1 MRMKSKS
8 SKIFSGLLALVLAL
22 TMMVGVMPMSA
33 SANSYNSDAAVS
45 FANAHWNDGI
55 GLCAEFV
62 SRCLNAGGIK
72 IPNYAYYSSNQKSY
86 ANNSGTLGNYTNP
99 YMGSAPLLLYLSESY
114 EIITNPSNSDIEV
127 GDVVFMYSKDRN
139 GNLKWKDGHVGICV
153 KKVGGSPRYA
163 AHNRAAQEASF
174 SSGYPC
180 TYVAK
185 MGGNPVTHT
194 VDLSYGNNFTAYPKA
209 RITAENIFDAN
220 HNQISSTAW
229 IGTSDMCTIHEVYT
243 DGCCKVSYPL
253 DSGETKT
260 VYSKFSLF
268 DINVHTHS
276 YTSTVTA
283 PTCTSQGYTTHT
295 CSCGD
300 SYTDSYVPALGH
312 SDGAWVT
319 TVEPTCLGEGTEKI
333 YCTRCNAEL
342 NSRQIAPLGHDYA
355 SEVVTEATCKGKGQ
369 MKYVCKRC
377 EFTYY
382 DVIPAKG
389 HNHEEAIWVTT
400 VAPTCTAS
408 GEQSAYCPDCNELI
422 ETRAVEALGHD
433 DGKWVITSQPGCES
447 KGEET
452 CYCTRCGKV
461 IDSRQIDALG
471 HDDGTWVVVTKP
483 TCREDGQ
490 EVLFC
495 TRCGKAI
502 DKRTV
507 NALGHDEGVWKI
519 DFEPTANHDG
529 QMSRYCTRCDEVL
542 ETKSFKMH
550 THREGYRET
559 VTEATCTTDGI
570 GGIFCAD
577 CGAKYDTYV
586 ISALGHDYND
596 WYMNNNGTH
605 SRTCSR
611 CHNFESEN
619 CDFEVTVKE
628 ATCTEA
634 GYTTHVC
641 KICGYTYVDGNV
653 DALGHAWGEWVDD
666 GNGETHTRTCSGCGI
681 TETEE
686 HHWGEWKLNK
696 DATLF
701 KNGTKTRVCPDCGA
715 TETIGSIHTAWLV
728 RIPYTIVLWIGN
740 ILKKVLYI
748 LSFQW
753 FLPNHGIPPIH

>member
-8 SKIFSGLLALVLAL
+8 SKIFSGLLALVLIFTVMVVPAHAAQSRSENFSSNYSL
-22 TMMVGVMPMSA
+22 TGSSGENMVSVAKAQLGKTK
-33 SANSYNSDAAVS
+33 SDLGYTEP
-45 FANAHWNDGI
+45 W
-55 GLCAEFV
+55 CADFV
-62 SRCLNAGGIK
+62 SDCAKIVGEGNAIPFNASCRQLYNGIINAGGQK
-72 IPNYAYYSSNQKSY
+72 INKADIVAGDILFYWCSICKSY
-86 ANNSGTLGNYTNP
+86 
-99 YMGSAPLLLYLSESY
+99 M
-114 EIITNPSNSDIEV
+114 
-127 GDVVFMYSKDRN
+127 
-139 GNLKWKDGHVGICV
+139 HVGIV
-153 KKVGGSPRYA
+153 VDGTYSIEGNYNRKVSKASSYTDENGHTTGSGTVSRI
-163 AHNRAAQEASF
+163 
-174 SSGYPC
+174 
-180 TYVAK
+180 YVRP
-185 MGGNPVTHT
+185 NYRNSPTLHT
-194 VDLSYGNNFTAYPKA
+194 VDSSYGNNFTAYPKA

-276 YTSTVTA
+276 YTSAVTA

-319 TVEPTCLGEGTEKI
+319 TVEPTCLGEGTEKV

-471 HDDGTWVVVTKP
+471 HDDGTWLVVTKP

>member
-1 MRMKSKS
+1 MVFYHKTMRMKSKS

-33 SANSYNSDAAVS
+33 SAAYENTYTNTGNQRDDIIGVAKTQLGYREGANNATKYGTWYGLPNQPWCAMFISWCARQAGIPTSVLKNSAVAAPDAQYFNIPYYDGASYTPQKGDLFFTKSWSHVGLVYYVDGDYFYTIEGNSNNTGSGEGTSVVS
-45 FANAHWNDGI
+45 N
-55 GLCAEFV
+55 
-62 SRCLNAGGIK
+62 RRK
-72 IPNYAYYSSNQKSY
+72 ISNFYFGVPNYQ
-86 ANNSGTLGNYTNP
+86 
-99 YMGSAPLLLYLSESY
+99 
-114 EIITNPSNSDIEV
+114 
-127 GDVVFMYSKDRN
+127 
-139 GNLKWKDGHVGICV
+139 
-153 KKVGGSPRYA
+153 GGSTP
-163 AHNRAAQEASF
+163 S
-174 SSGYPC
+174 
-180 TYVAK
+180 
-185 MGGNPVTHT
+185 
-194 VDLSYGNNFTAYPKA
+194 
-209 RITAENIFDAN
+209 
-220 HNQISSTAW
+220 
-229 IGTSDMCTIHEVYT
+229 
-243 DGCCKVSYPL
+243 
-253 DSGETKT
+253 
-260 VYSKFSLF
+260 
-268 DINVHTHS
+268 HTHS
-276 YTSTVTA
+276 YTSAVTA

-452 CYCTRCGKV
+452 CYCTRCGKI
-461 IDSRQIDALG
+461 IDSRPIDALG

>member
-1 MRMKSKS
+1 MKSKS

-33 SANSYNSDAAVS
+33 SAAYENTYTNTGNQRDDIIGVAKTQLGYREGANNATKYGTWYGLPNQPWCAMFISWCARQAGIPTSVLKNSAVAAPDAQYFNIPYYDGASYTPQKGDLFFTKSWSHVGLVYYVDGDYFYTIEGNSNNMGSGEGTSVVS
-45 FANAHWNDGI
+45 N
-55 GLCAEFV
+55 
-62 SRCLNAGGIK
+62 RRK
-72 IPNYAYYSSNQKSY
+72 ISNFYFGVPNYQ
-86 ANNSGTLGNYTNP
+86 
-99 YMGSAPLLLYLSESY
+99 
-114 EIITNPSNSDIEV
+114 
-127 GDVVFMYSKDRN
+127 
-139 GNLKWKDGHVGICV
+139 
-153 KKVGGSPRYA
+153 GGSTP
-163 AHNRAAQEASF
+163 S
-174 SSGYPC
+174 
-180 TYVAK
+180 
-185 MGGNPVTHT
+185 
-194 VDLSYGNNFTAYPKA
+194 
-209 RITAENIFDAN
+209 
-220 HNQISSTAW
+220 
-229 IGTSDMCTIHEVYT
+229 
-243 DGCCKVSYPL
+243 
-253 DSGETKT
+253 
-260 VYSKFSLF
+260 
-268 DINVHTHS
+268 HTHS

-461 IDSRQIDALG
+461 IDSRPTDALG

-495 TRCGKAI
+495 TRCGKAT

>member
-1 MRMKSKS
+1 MVFYHKTMRMKSKS

-33 SANSYNSDAAVS
+33 SAASLTEAQFSAKLADAQKLYPE
-45 FANAHWNDGI
+45 GT
-55 GLCAEFV
+55 
-62 SRCLNAGGIK
+62 K
-72 IPNYAYYSSNQKSY
+72 KSSWP
-86 ANNSGTLGNYTNP
+86 G
-99 YMGSAPLLLYLSESY
+99 MGSDCHGFGRWLSKYVWGVDY
-114 EIITNPSNSDIEV
+114 ENGRGPGWSLIVETSSDSKISQLKV
-127 GDVVFMYSKDRN
+127 GDVVRYRVRANSSTCHTIFITEISGDTIYYADCN
-139 GNLKWKDGHVGICV
+139 GNNDSVIHWRRSTSKSALAAKLVLTMPIDKEAAGHGYIAHYADNNLSG
-153 KKVGGSPRYA
+153 GGSTPP
-163 AHNRAAQEASF
+163 HS
-174 SSGYPC
+174 
-180 TYVAK
+180 
-185 MGGNPVTHT
+185 
-194 VDLSYGNNFTAYPKA
+194 
-209 RITAENIFDAN
+209 
-220 HNQISSTAW
+220 
-229 IGTSDMCTIHEVYT
+229 
-243 DGCCKVSYPL
+243 
-253 DSGETKT
+253 
-260 VYSKFSLF
+260 
-268 DINVHTHS
+268 HS
-276 YTSTVTA
+276 YTSAVTA

-319 TVEPTCLGEGTEKI
+319 TVEPTCLGEGTEKV
-333 YCTRCNAEL
+333 YCTRCNVEL

-355 SEVVTEATCKGKGQ
+355 SEVITEATCKGKGE

-408 GEQSAYCPDCNELI
+408 GEQSAYCPDCSELI

-461 IDSRQIDALG
+461 IDSRPIDALG

-605 SRTCSR
+605 SHTCSR
-611 CHNFESEN
+611 CHNFESAN
-619 CDFEVTVKE
+619 CDFDVTVKE

-641 KICGYTYVDGNV
+641 KICGYTYVDGNI
-653 DALGHAWGEWVDD
+653 DALGHAWSEWIDD

-686 HHWGEWKLNK
+686 HHWGEWELNK

>member
-1 MRMKSKS
+1 MVFYHKTMRMKSKS

-33 SANSYNSDAAVS
+33 SAAYENTYTNTGNQRDDIIGVAKTQLGYREGANNATKYGTWYGLPNQPWCAMFISWCARQAGIPTSVLKNSAVAAPDAQYFNIPYYDGASYTPQKGDLFFTKSWSHVGLVYYVDGDYFYTIEGNSNNMGSGEGTSVVS
-45 FANAHWNDGI
+45 N
-55 GLCAEFV
+55 
-62 SRCLNAGGIK
+62 RRK
-72 IPNYAYYSSNQKSY
+72 ISNFYFGVPNYQ
-86 ANNSGTLGNYTNP
+86 
-99 YMGSAPLLLYLSESY
+99 
-114 EIITNPSNSDIEV
+114 
-127 GDVVFMYSKDRN
+127 
-139 GNLKWKDGHVGICV
+139 
-153 KKVGGSPRYA
+153 GGSTP
-163 AHNRAAQEASF
+163 S
-174 SSGYPC
+174 
-180 TYVAK
+180 
-185 MGGNPVTHT
+185 
-194 VDLSYGNNFTAYPKA
+194 
-209 RITAENIFDAN
+209 
-220 HNQISSTAW
+220 
-229 IGTSDMCTIHEVYT
+229 
-243 DGCCKVSYPL
+243 
-253 DSGETKT
+253 
-260 VYSKFSLF
+260 
-268 DINVHTHS
+268 HTHS

-461 IDSRQIDALG
+461 IDSRPTDALG

-495 TRCGKAI
+495 TRCGKAT

-542 ETKSFKMH
+542 ETKSFQMH

-666 GNGETHTRTCSGCGI
+666 GNGETHTRICSGCGI

>member
-1 MRMKSKS
+1 
-8 SKIFSGLLALVLAL
+8 
-22 TMMVGVMPMSA
+22 MSA
-33 SANSYNSDAAVS
+33 SAAYENTHSNTGNQRTDIVEIAKTQIGNTSSSKYGGAKSWCAQFVVWCARQ
-45 FANAHWNDGI
+45 AGI
-55 GLCAEFV
+55 GEDTIKTTGWACADDLGV
-62 SRCLNAGGIK
+62 
-72 IPNYAYYSSNQKSY
+72 PYYDRASHTPKSGDLVFF
-86 ANNSGTLGNYTNP
+86 NW
-99 YMGSAPLLLYLSESY
+99 
-114 EIITNPSNSDIEV
+114 PSTTTTWD
-127 GDVVFMYSKDRN
+127 
-139 GNLKWKDGHVGICV
+139 HVGIV
-153 KKVGGSPRYA
+153 ESVDSNGTVHTIEGNNTGSNGVAAVRRATYSTNGYSEYSRLSSIRGYGVPNYKGGY
-163 AHNRAAQEASF
+163 
-174 SSGYPC
+174 
-180 TYVAK
+180 
-185 MGGNPVTHT
+185 VTHT
-194 VDLSYGNNFTAYPKA
+194 VDSSYGNNFTAYPKA

-276 YTSTVTA
+276 YTSTVVA
-283 PTCTSQGYTTHT
+283 PTCTEQGYTVHT
-295 CSCGD
+295 CACND

-452 CYCTRCGKV
+452 CYCTRCGKI
-461 IDSRQIDALG
+461 IDSRPIDALG

>member
-22 TMMVGVMPMSA
+22 TMMVGVMPMNLTA
-33 SANSYNSDAAVS
+33 SAADASHTVDAATATERTMQLANALVDKYFTTTQSSCGNSYCSQCKNTNIIKTDWLKNTMGLVPDSIDLTPGHFQSYSGEVYPTAYSCAG
-45 FANAHWNDGI
+45 FANY
-55 GLCAEFV
+55 
-62 SRCLNAGGIK
+62 CLWYIYAQNSSDNVRKYK
-72 IPNYAYYSSNQKSY
+72 IYSGTFTKSEMDSSGVRTGDVIRVGRTVGDNQNYHSFIYISH
-86 ANNSGTLGNYTNP
+86 NNSGVTVLDSNFGNSNHNLVRKHVIEWSWRSGQT
-99 YMGSAPLLLYLSESY
+99 MA
-114 EIITNPSNSDIEV
+114 ITRGKNWTD
-127 GDVVFMYSKDRN
+127 
-139 GNLKWKDGHVGICV
+139 
-153 KKVGGSPRYA
+153 GGSTP
-163 AHNRAAQEASF
+163 S
-174 SSGYPC
+174 
-180 TYVAK
+180 
-185 MGGNPVTHT
+185 
-194 VDLSYGNNFTAYPKA
+194 
-209 RITAENIFDAN
+209 
-220 HNQISSTAW
+220 
-229 IGTSDMCTIHEVYT
+229 
-243 DGCCKVSYPL
+243 
-253 DSGETKT
+253 
-260 VYSKFSLF
+260 
-268 DINVHTHS
+268 HTHS
-276 YTSTVTA
+276 YTSAVTA

-333 YCTRCNAEL
+333 YCTRCNVEL

-461 IDSRQIDALG
+461 IDSRPIDALG

>member
-1 MRMKSKS
+1 MVFYHKTMRMKSKIQKFVSALLIFVLSITFIPFAVIGASAIGNDDLIWPCESAYYVTCMYYYKSGKHSTRYGYEKAMDIAGGGDIVAAESGTVITATNLGNRSFGKYVEIKHS
-8 SKIFSGLLALVLAL
+8 SGSVTLYAHLSSYSVSVGQKVNKGEKI
-22 TMMVGVMPMSA
+22 GVMGSTG
-33 SANSYNSDAAVS
+33 NSTGTHLHFEYSGEDPWKAYFNSKYAHKIIFEQNVRSNNNSLNSDKTIV
-45 FANAHWNDGI
+45 NVIDN
-55 GLCAEFV
+55 
-62 SRCLNAGGIK
+62 
-72 IPNYAYYSSNQKSY
+72 NYYKKGTWYYY
-86 ANNSGTLGNYTNP
+86 
-99 YMGSAPLLLYLSESY
+99 
-114 EIITNPSNSDIEV
+114 
-127 GDVVFMYSKDRN
+127 N
-139 GNLKWKDGHVGICV
+139 GN
-153 KKVGGSPRYA
+153 PT
-163 AHNRAAQEASF
+163 
-174 SSGYPC
+174 P
-180 TYVAK
+180 
-185 MGGNPVTHT
+185 P
-194 VDLSYGNNFTAYPKA
+194 P
-209 RITAENIFDAN
+209 
-220 HNQISSTAW
+220 
-229 IGTSDMCTIHEVYT
+229 
-243 DGCCKVSYPL
+243 
-253 DSGETKT
+253 
-260 VYSKFSLF
+260 
-268 DINVHTHS
+268 HTHS
-276 YTSTVTA
+276 YTSAVTA
-283 PTCTSQGYTTHT
+283 PTCTSQGYTTHI

-400 VAPTCTAS
+400 VAPTCAAS

-461 IDSRQIDALG
+461 IDSRPTDALG

-495 TRCGKAI
+495 TRCGKVI

>member
-33 SANSYNSDAAVS
+33 SAENLTDTQFSEKLRAAQNLYPEGTKKSSWPKGSDCHGFGRWLSQYVWGVD
-45 FANAHWNDGI
+45 FANGNG
-55 GLCAEFV
+55 
-62 SRCLNAGGIK
+62 AGWSLTVATDSDSK
-72 IPNYAYYSSNQKSY
+72 ISQ
-86 ANNSGTLGNYTNP
+86 LR
-99 YMGSAPLLLYLSESY
+99 
-114 EIITNPSNSDIEV
+114 V
-127 GDVVFMYSKDRN
+127 GDVVRYRVGANSRTRHTIFITEISGDTIYYADCNGSNDSVVHWRRSISKAQLANKLVLTMPID
-139 GNLKWKDGHVGICV
+139 KEAAGHGYIAHYAYNTLS
-153 KKVGGSPRYA
+153 GGSTP
-163 AHNRAAQEASF
+163 S
-174 SSGYPC
+174 
-180 TYVAK
+180 
-185 MGGNPVTHT
+185 
-194 VDLSYGNNFTAYPKA
+194 
-209 RITAENIFDAN
+209 
-220 HNQISSTAW
+220 
-229 IGTSDMCTIHEVYT
+229 
-243 DGCCKVSYPL
+243 
-253 DSGETKT
+253 
-260 VYSKFSLF
+260 
-268 DINVHTHS
+268 HTHS
-276 YTSTVTA
+276 YTSAVTA

-461 IDSRQIDALG
+461 IDSRPIDALG

-570 GGIFCAD
+570 GGIYCAD

>member
-22 TMMVGVMPMSA
+22 TMMIGVMPMSA
-33 SANSYNSDAAVS
+33 SAVTFSELNDTDVFLKQNGKTTCTLCSATMMLRRYSMLRGDSNWNTITESAVRPTAWVEGVGLKFS
-45 FANAHWNDGI
+45 FT
-55 GLCAEFV
+55 
-62 SRCLNAGGIK
+62 
-72 IPNYAYYSSNQKSY
+72 YSSSSISAISVGHY
-86 ANNSGTLGNYTNP
+86 SLPG
-99 YMGSAPLLLYLSESY
+99 GSANEAKIQQELKNCPEGIVIYYESLPHAVLL
-114 EIITNPSNSDIEV
+114 TD
-127 GDVVFMYSKDRN
+127 
-139 GNLKWKDGHVGICV
+139 
-153 KKVGGSPRYA
+153 
-163 AHNRAAQEASF
+163 
-174 SSGYPC
+174 
-180 TYVAK
+180 
-185 MGGNPVTHT
+185 
-194 VDLSYGNNFTAYPKA
+194 
-209 RITAENIFDAN
+209 
-220 HNQISSTAW
+220 
-229 IGTSDMCTIHEVYT
+229 YT
-243 DGCCKVSYPL
+243 DGVYYCADPVSGVKKGRIPLTSAYKVRI
-253 DSGETKT
+253 D
-260 VYSKFSLF
+260 
-268 DINVHTHS
+268 NVTAYWKVTSPVVPGPTDGGGSTPPHSHS
-276 YTSTVTA
+276 YTSAVTA

-319 TVEPTCLGEGTEKI
+319 TVEPTCLGEGTEKV

-355 SEVVTEATCKGKGQ
+355 SEVITEATCKGKGE

-377 EFTYY
+377 EFTYF

-389 HNHEEAIWVTT
+389 HDHENAIWVTT

-408 GEQSAYCPDCNELI
+408 GEQSAYCPECNELI

-433 DGKWVITSQPGCES
+433 GGKWVVTAQPACDS

-461 IDSRQIDALG
+461 IDSRSIAALG
-471 HDDGTWVVVTKP
+471 HDDGTWVVVTNP

-502 DKRTV
+502 KKRAV
-507 NALGHDEGVWKI
+507 KALGHDDGVWKV

-542 ETKSFKMH
+542 ETKSFEMH
-550 THREGYRET
+550 KHKEGYRET

-577 CGAKYDTYV
+577 CGAKFDTYV
-586 ISALGHDYND
+586 IPALGHDYND
-596 WYMNNNGTH
+596 WYKNNNGTH

-611 CHNFESEN
+611 CHNFESAN
-619 CDFEVTVKE
+619 CDFDVTVKE

-641 KICGYTYVDGNV
+641 KICGYTYVDGNI
-653 DALGHAWGEWVDD
+653 DALGHAWSEWIDD
-666 GNGETHTRTCSGCGI
+666 ENGNTHTKTCSGCGL

-686 HHWGEWKLNK
+686 HSWGEWKLNK
-696 DATLF
+696 DATVF
-701 KNGTKTRVCPDCGA
+701 KNGTKTRECADCGA
-715 TETIGSIHTAWLV
+715 TETVGSIHTAWIV
-728 RIPYTIVLWIGN
+728 RIPYSIVLWIGN
-740 ILKKVLYI
+740 FLKKVLYI
-748 LSFQW
+748 LSLKWLF
-753 FLPNHGIPPIH
+753 PDINIPAIHGLNF

>member
-1 MRMKSKS
+1 MKSKS

-33 SANSYNSDAAVS
+33 SAAYENTYTNTGNQRDDIIGVAKTQLGYREGANNATKYGTWYGLPNQPWCAMFISWCARQAGIPTSVLKNSAVAAPDAQYFNIPYYDGASYTPQKGDLFFTKSWSHVGLVYYVDGDYFYTIEGNSNNTGSGEGTSVVS
-45 FANAHWNDGI
+45 N
-55 GLCAEFV
+55 
-62 SRCLNAGGIK
+62 RRK
-72 IPNYAYYSSNQKSY
+72 ISNFYFGVPNYQ
-86 ANNSGTLGNYTNP
+86 GGFT
-99 YMGSAPLLLYLSESY
+99 
-114 EIITNPSNSDIEV
+114 PS
-127 GDVVFMYSKDRN
+127 
-139 GNLKWKDGHVGICV
+139 
-153 KKVGGSPRYA
+153 
-163 AHNRAAQEASF
+163 
-174 SSGYPC
+174 
-180 TYVAK
+180 
-185 MGGNPVTHT
+185 
-194 VDLSYGNNFTAYPKA
+194 
-209 RITAENIFDAN
+209 
-220 HNQISSTAW
+220 
-229 IGTSDMCTIHEVYT
+229 
-243 DGCCKVSYPL
+243 
-253 DSGETKT
+253 
-260 VYSKFSLF
+260 
-268 DINVHTHS
+268 HTHS
-276 YTSTVTA
+276 YTSAVTA

-452 CYCTRCGKV
+452 CYCTRCGKI
-461 IDSRQIDALG
+461 IDSRPIDALG